1 MENNKVK
8 VKIYGQEYVIA
19 GDMPKEDIISVA
31 AHVDMK
37 MHEIADAA
45 VAAGATPSNVA
56 ILAAANITG
65 EQMQMSK
72 ELEEIRRLNAQL
84 EKDAQH
90 YVQLWDESK
99 KNYAEYKEET
109 QAMVLQKD
117 ELLRQLKEK
126 DDEIARLKD
135 AAEKAKVQMQSG
147 MDDVIKEVEDKCREL
162 ENSFF
167 DLQME
172 NLQLKK
178 ELERQKTDNS
188 VEQLSIG
195 QI

>member
-1 MENNKVK
+1 MESNKVK

-19 GDMPKEDIISVA
+19 GEKTKEEIIQVA

-37 MHEIADAA
+37 MQEVTEAA
-45 VAAGATPSNVA
+45 KAAGVVPSNIAVLSA
-56 ILAAANITG
+56 VNIAS
-65 EQMQMSK
+65 EYFQV
-72 ELEEIRRLNAQL
+72 LEEMEELKRMNIQL

-99 KNYAEYKEET
+99 KNYMEYKEET
-109 QAMVLQKD
+109 QAIVLQKD
-117 ELLRQLKEK
+117 ELLNQLRQ
-126 DDEIARLKD
+126 KD
-135 AAEKAKVQMQSG
+135 ADIQNLMQAAETAKTQAQSS
-147 MDDVIKEVEDKCREL
+147 MDEVVKEIEGKCKEL

-178 ELERQKTDNS
+178 ELEKYKNN
-188 VEQLSIG
+188 G
-195 QI
+195 

>member
-19 GDMPKEDIISVA
+19 GEKSREEIIQVA
-31 AHVDMK
+31 AHVDTK
-37 MHEIADAA
+37 MHEIAELTK
-45 VAAGATPSNVA
+45 ATGTAPSNIAVLSA
-56 ILAAANITG
+56 VNITS
-65 EQMQMSK
+65 EYFQM
-72 ELEEIRRLNAQL
+72 LEEMEELKRLNFQL

-99 KNYAEYKEET
+99 KNYMDYKEET
-109 QAMVLQKD
+109 QAIVLQRDELMSQLRQKD
-117 ELLRQLKEK
+117 EEIQKLQEAADTARAQAK
-126 DDEIARLKD
+126 DNME
-135 AAEKAKVQMQSG
+135 EVVSG
-147 MDDVIKEVEDKCREL
+147 IESKCKEL

-178 ELERQKTDNS
+178 ELEKYKK
-188 VEQLSIG
+188 
-195 QI
+195 

>member
-1 MENNKVK
+1 MESNKVK

-19 GDMPKEDIISVA
+19 GEKTKEEIIQVA

-37 MHEIADAA
+37 MQEVTEAA
-45 VAAGATPSNVA
+45 KAAGVVP
-56 ILAAANITG
+56 LNIAVLSAVNIAS
-65 EQMQMSK
+65 EYFQV
-72 ELEEIRRLNAQL
+72 LEEMEELKRMNIQL

-99 KNYAEYKEET
+99 KNYMDYKEET
-109 QAMVLQKD
+109 QAIVLQKD
-117 ELLRQLKEK
+117 ELLNQLRQ
-126 DDEIARLKD
+126 KD
-135 AAEKAKVQMQSG
+135 ADIQNLMQAAETAKTQAQSS
-147 MDDVIKEVEDKCREL
+147 MDEVVKEIEGKCKEL

-178 ELERQKTDNS
+178 ELEKYKNN
-188 VEQLSIG
+188 G
-195 QI
+195 

>member
-1 MENNKVK
+1 MESNKVK

-19 GDMPKEDIISVA
+19 GEKTKEEIIQVA

-37 MHEIADAA
+37 MQEVTEAA
-45 VAAGATPSNVA
+45 KAAGVVPSNIAVLSA
-56 ILAAANITG
+56 VNIAS
-65 EQMQMSK
+65 EYFQV
-72 ELEEIRRLNAQL
+72 LEEMEELKRMNIQL

-99 KNYAEYKEET
+99 KNYMDYKEET
-109 QAMVLQKD
+109 QAIVLQKD
-117 ELLRQLKEK
+117 ELLNQLRQ
-126 DDEIARLKD
+126 KD
-135 AAEKAKVQMQSG
+135 ADIQNLMQAAETAKTQAQRS
-147 MDDVIKEVEDKCREL
+147 MDEVVKEIEGKCKEL

-178 ELERQKTDNS
+178 ELEKYKNN
-188 VEQLSIG
+188 G
-195 QI
+195 

>member
-1 MENNKVK
+1 MESNKVK

-19 GDMPKEDIISVA
+19 GEKTKEEIIQVA

-37 MHEIADAA
+37 MQEVTEAA
-45 VAAGATPSNVA
+45 KAAGVVPSNIAVLSA
-56 ILAAANITG
+56 VNIAR
-65 EQMQMSK
+65 EYFQV
-72 ELEEIRRLNAQL
+72 LEEMEELKRMNIQL

-99 KNYAEYKEET
+99 KNYMDYKEET
-109 QAMVLQKD
+109 QAIVLQKD
-117 ELLRQLKEK
+117 ELLNQLRQ
-126 DDEIARLKD
+126 KD
-135 AAEKAKVQMQSG
+135 ADIQNLMQAAETAKTQAQSS
-147 MDDVIKEVEDKCREL
+147 MDEVVKEIEGKCKEL

-178 ELERQKTDNS
+178 ELEKYKNN
-188 VEQLSIG
+188 G
-195 QI
+195 

>member
-1 MENNKVK
+1 MESNKAK

-19 GDMPKEDIISVA
+19 GEKTKEEIIQVA

-37 MHEIADAA
+37 MQEVTEAA
-45 VAAGATPSNVA
+45 KAAGVVPSNIAVLSA
-56 ILAAANITG
+56 VNIAS
-65 EQMQMSK
+65 EYFQV
-72 ELEEIRRLNAQL
+72 LEEMEELKRMNIQL

-99 KNYAEYKEET
+99 KNYMDYKEET
-109 QAMVLQKD
+109 QAIVLQKD
-117 ELLRQLKEK
+117 ELLNQLRQ
-126 DDEIARLKD
+126 KD
-135 AAEKAKVQMQSG
+135 ADIQNLMQAAETAKTQAQSS
-147 MDDVIKEVEDKCREL
+147 MDEVVKEIEGKCKEL

-178 ELERQKTDNS
+178 ELEKYKNN
-188 VEQLSIG
+188 G
-195 QI
+195 